1 MEAPKAAVAGVR
13 NSRLEQL
20 MTGKFC
26 PAALGM
32 LSTTP
37 KLIKFVKATG
47 RLASSRAH
55 LPHKRAQARGLR
67 TTKSDAKNCENLPP
81 SLEVINQA
89 DDGQSYNTDAFK
101 MHYVACAHQYL
112 RIRIPSDIHELVAS
126 PIPVIF
132 FLLHRSARTSFILYF
147 DKWLQIHLSP
157 MDRQLTS
164 LTQQSTPSTVTS
176 AAFSACSTSEDGRLL
191 ATGGIDGTKIWC
203 LQAMQLLHEI
213 PSFGIRGPLL
223 RFAGFDET
231 ITPKSSFLHTAHSAT
246 VFTEFHVAQI
256 TILVKSQASLSS
268 SSNRVAMVN
277 VKGSVVTMSI
287 DPVTMQ
293 PSLHGGCHVLHNSN
307 GALMKTQNL
316 GTTIGKVSSD
326 PVKNLFCTDT
336 MTEGLTLHRM
346 SDAAQVGSFPIPKDR
361 IKIAA
366 PIGVTFGEGCKIVVA
381 GSDHGLL
388 YIFDLRTGSLLERLT
403 VTEGAWIQAVRPIVR
418 QFSFRKVLDT
428 LAIAVV
434 AAAALTAVYQNWGF
448 FQQGWK
454 QDGIW
459 CGVESFTYMITWLA
473 QVRRKHSKHASVA
486 ISPEHPPRVVS
497 KDMVVSKWGRW
508 LALLSLARDCNLELL
523 NGTAPPQKNARSF
536 VVRQSVLSLTT

>member
-1 MEAPKAAVAGVR
+1 M
-13 NSRLEQL
+13 
-20 MTGKFC
+20 
-26 PAALGM
+26 
-32 LSTTP
+32 
-37 KLIKFVKATG
+37 
-47 RLASSRAH
+47 
-55 LPHKRAQARGLR
+55 
-67 TTKSDAKNCENLPP
+67 
-81 SLEVINQA
+81 
-89 DDGQSYNTDAFK
+89 
-101 MHYVACAHQYL
+101 
-112 RIRIPSDIHELVAS
+112 
-126 PIPVIF
+126 
-132 FLLHRSARTSFILYF
+132 
-147 DKWLQIHLSP
+147 
-157 MDRQLTS
+157 
-164 LTQQSTPSTVTS
+164 TPSSSYTAKYSLHGHFGRVL
-176 AAFSACSTSEDGRLL
+176 CLSTSEDGRLL

-213 PSFGIRGPLL
+213 PSFKIRGATTEVCWIRRDDNPEVELL
-223 RFAGFDET
+223 AYGTQCGFV
-231 ITPKSSFLHTAHSAT
+231 IFLRRSQTT

-256 TILVKSQASLSS
+256 HDPSEITGIAYSS

-293 PSLHGGCHVLHNSN
+293 PSLHGGWCVVVADCMPGGVAFNTERDIMVFGTYDGIHVLHNSN

-316 GTTIGKVSSD
+316 ATTIGKVSSD

-403 VTEGAWIQAVRPIVR
+403 VTEGAWIQAVTTTHVNGIPAVIAGCSATDDHPSDVIVFLKDTTPSGSSPIVR

-454 QDGIW
+454 QDGN
-459 CGVESFTYMITWLA
+459 M
-473 QVRRKHSKHASVA
+473 VA
-486 ISPEHPPRVVS
+486 
-497 KDMVVSKWGRW
+497 
-508 LALLSLARDCNLELL
+508 A
-523 NGTAPPQKNARSF
+523 
-536 VVRQSVLSLTT
+536 